1 MANVIQTLSPDGKS
15 SPFMIPSPKTCRYY
29 VAIPVTIA
37 CYRSQACG
45 ILHEFMDALSK
56 MIINKKPLLAFSAT
70 AISLWA
76 QNGFAQDADNT
87 LVTTANR
94 FAQPVSSVLAPTTVV
109 TREEIDRWQ
118 SKSVADVMR
127 RLPGVDIAQSGG
139 LGQQSSLFI
148 RGTESR
154 HVLVLID
161 GIRLNQAGI
170 SGSSDLSQIPISLV
184 QRIEYVRGARSAVYG
199 SDAIGGVVNIIT
211 GRSKPGTTLT
221 AGVGSNGYQSYDG
234 STQQMLGPNTRVT
247 LAGNYTYTKGYDVVA
262 NYPDVY
268 GDPAQKDRDGFMSK
282 SLYGSV
288 EQQFNDELS
297 GFVRGYGYDNR
308 TAYDSSLSYNVPGAL
323 VDTRQLYSQTWD
335 TGLRFNRDIYST
347 QLIASYS
354 HTKDYNYDPRLGRY
368 AEPATLDEVEQYNLQ
383 WGNTAAVGYGTVS
396 AGVDWQKQTSEPNT
410 STVTEGQEQRNT
422 GLYATAQQKLG
433 SVTLEGAVRGDDNN
447 TFGWHNT
454 WQTSAAWEFVDGYS
468 VFASYGTAFKAPN
481 LSQLYSGVYGNRD
494 LDPEKSKQWEGGFEG
509 LTGPVNWRL
518 SGYRNDIDNL
528 IDSDPTTY
536 RYYNIAKATI
546 KGVEATASFD
556 TGPLSHTV
564 SYDYVDPRDGNTNE
578 ILVRRA
584 KQQVK
589 YQLDYT
595 IYDFDWSLS
604 YQYLGER
611 YDKDFNTSYT
621 TRTVKLGGVSL
632 WDLAVSYPV
641 TSQLTV
647 RGRIANLFDKDYE
660 TVYGYQ
666 TPGREYYL
674 SGSYTF

>member
-1 MANVIQTLSPDGKS
+1 
-15 SPFMIPSPKTCRYY
+15 
-29 VAIPVTIA
+29 
-37 CYRSQACG
+37 
-45 ILHEFMDALSK
+45 
-56 MIINKKPLLAFSAT
+56 MIIKKTPLLAFSAT

-76 QNGFAQDADNT
+76 QNGFAQDADTT

-118 SKSVADVMR
+118 SKSLTDVMR
-127 RLPGVDIAQSGG
+127 RLPGVDIAQNGG
-139 LGQQSSLFI
+139 MGQQASMFI

-184 QRIEYVRGARSAVYG
+184 QRIEYIRGSRSAVYG

-221 AGVGSNGYQSYDG
+221 AGAGSNGYQSYDG
-234 STQQMLGPNTRVT
+234 STQQMLGQNTRVT

-262 NYPDVY
+262 NYPDAF

-282 SLYGSV
+282 SLYGSL
-288 EQQFNDELS
+288 EQQFNEELS

-308 TAYDSSLSYNVPGAL
+308 TAYDNSLSYAVPGAL

-368 AEPATLDEVEQYNLQ
+368 ASPGSLDEVEQYNLQ
-383 WGNTAAVGYGTVS
+383 WGNTVALGYGTVS
-396 AGVDWQKQTSEPNT
+396 AGLDWQKQTSEPNT
-410 STVTEGQEQRNT
+410 NNVSEGQEQRNT
-422 GLYATAQQKLG
+422 GVYATVQQKLG
-433 SVTLEGAVRGDDNN
+433 SVTVEGAVRGDDNN
-447 TFGWHNT
+447 AFGWHNT

-468 VFASYGTAFKAPN
+468 LFASYGTAFKAPN
-481 LSQLYSGVYGNRD
+481 LNQIYSEAYGNRD

-509 LTGPVNWRL
+509 LTGPVSWRL
-518 SGYRNDIDNL
+518 SGYRNDIDDL

-536 RYYNIAKATI
+536 RYFNISKATI

-556 TGPLSHTV
+556 TGPLNHTL
-564 SYDYVDPRDGNTNE
+564 SYDYLDPRNGKTDE
-578 ILVRRA
+578 ILLRRA
-584 KQQVK
+584 KQQIK

-611 YDKDFNTSYT
+611 YDKDYNTSYT

>member
-1 MANVIQTLSPDGKS
+1 MLLI
-15 SPFMIPSPKTCRYY
+15 
-29 VAIPVTIA
+29 
-37 CYRSQACG
+37 QACESWISTSFEHKMR
-45 ILHEFMDALSK
+45 ILAHSQPILARKGWILRGNLHDFLDLFSLMTKK
-56 MIINKKPLLAFSAT
+56 MPIPLAVVAT

-76 QNGFAQDADNT
+76 QDSVAEGAGGT
-87 LVTTANR
+87 LVTTASR
-94 FAQPVSSVLAPTTVV
+94 FAQPISSVLAPTSVV

-118 SKSVADVMR
+118 AKSVADVMR

-170 SGSSDLSQIPISLV
+170 SGSSDLSQIPLSLV

-211 GRSKPGTTLT
+211 LRDRPGTSLT
-221 AGVGSNGYQSYDG
+221 AGIGSNGYQSYDA
-234 STQQMLGPNTRVT
+234 STQQMLDSATRIT

-262 NYPDVY
+262 GYPDIY

-282 SLYGSV
+282 TLYGSV
-288 EQQFNDELS
+288 EHQFDDEIS
-297 GFVRGYGYDNR
+297 GFIRGYGFDNR
-308 TAYDSSLSYNVPGAL
+308 TAYDGSLSYSVPGAR
-323 VDTRQLYSQTWD
+323 VDTRQLYNQTWD
-335 TGLRFNRDIYST
+335 TGLRFNRDGYAT
-347 QLIASYS
+347 QLIASYG
-354 HTKDYNYDPRLGRY
+354 HTKDYNYDPRRGRY
-368 AEPATLDEVEQYNLQ
+368 AEPATLDDVEQYNLQ
-383 WGNTAAVGYGTVS
+383 WGNTLALGNGTVS
-396 AGVDWQKQTSEPNT
+396 AGVDWQQQISQPNT
-410 STVTEGQEQRNT
+410 NYVSKGEQQRNT
-422 GLYATAQQKLG
+422 GIYATTQQKLG

-454 WQTSAAWEFVDGYS
+454 WQSSASWEFIEGYS

-481 LSQLYSGVYGNRD
+481 LSQVYSAIYGNRD
-494 LDPEKSKQWEGGFEG
+494 LNPEESKQWEGGFEG
-509 LTGPVNWRL
+509 LAGPVNWRL
-518 SGYRNDIDNL
+518 SGYRNDIDSL
-528 IDSDPTTY
+528 IDSDPATF
-536 RYYNIAKATI
+536 RYYNINKAKI
-546 KGVEATASFD
+546 KGIEATASFD
-556 TGPLSHTV
+556 TGPVSHSV
-564 SYDYVDPRDGNTNE
+564 SYDYVDPRNGTTNE
-578 ILVRRA
+578 ILARRA

-595 IYDFDWSLS
+595 LYDVGWSVS

-611 YDKDFNTSYT
+611 YDKDYNAST
-621 TRTVKLGGVSL
+621 TPRTVKLGGASL
-632 WDLAVSYPV
+632 WDLAASYPV

>member
-1 MANVIQTLSPDGKS
+1 
-15 SPFMIPSPKTCRYY
+15 MIPSPKTCRYY

-56 MIINKKPLLAFSAT
+56 MIINKTPLLAFSAT

-127 RLPGVDIAQSGG
+127 RLPGVDIAQNGG

-148 RGTESR
+148 RGTNSS
-154 HVLVLID
+154 HVLILID

-199 SDAIGGVVNIIT
+199 SDAIGGVVNVIT

-288 EQQFNDELS
+288 EQQFTDELS

-308 TAYDSSLSYNVPGAL
+308 TAYDSSLSYDVPGAL

-368 AEPATLDEVEQYNLQ
+368 ADPATLDDVEQYNLQ
-383 WGNTAAVGYGTVS
+383 WGNTVAVGYGTVS

-584 KQQVK
+584 RQQVK

-595 IYDFDWSLS
+595 VYDFDWSLS

-632 WDLAVSYPV
+632 WDLAVSYPL

>member
-1 MANVIQTLSPDGKS
+1 
-15 SPFMIPSPKTCRYY
+15 MITKPK
-29 VAIPVTIA
+29 
-37 CYRSQACG
+37 
-45 ILHEFMDALSK
+45 
-56 MIINKKPLLAFSAT
+56 LLAFSAT

-76 QNGFAQDADNT
+76 QNGFAQNSET

-127 RLPGVDIAQSGG
+127 RLPGVDIARTGG
-139 LGQQSSLFI
+139 LGQQTSLFI
-148 RGTESR
+148 RGSNAS

-211 GRSKPGTTLT
+211 GRDKPGTTLT
-221 AGVGSNGYQSYDG
+221 AGMGSNGYQSYDG
-234 STQQMLGPNTRVT
+234 STQQMLGKDTRVT
-247 LAGNYTYTKGYDVVA
+247 LAGNYTYTRGFDVVA
-262 NYPDVY
+262 NLPDVY
-268 GDPAQKDRDGFMSK
+268 GDAAQKDRDGFMSK
-282 SLYGSV
+282 TLYGMV
-288 EQQFNDELS
+288 EHQFNDEFS

-308 TAYDSSLSYNVPGAL
+308 TAYDSTPSFSVPGAL

-335 TGLRFNRDIYST
+335 TGLRFNRDSYST

-368 AEPATLDEVEQYNLQ
+368 ADPATLDDVEQYNLQ
-383 WGNTAAVGYGTVS
+383 WGNTVALGNGTVS

-410 STVTEGQEQRNT
+410 NYVSEGQEQRNT
-422 GLYATAQQKLG
+422 GIYATAQQKLG
-433 SVTLEGAVRGDDNN
+433 DVTLEGAVRGDDNN

-454 WQTSAAWEFVDGYS
+454 WQTSASWEFVDGYN

-481 LSQLYSGVYGNRD
+481 LSQVYSATYGNRD

-509 LTGPVNWRL
+509 LSGPVNWRL
-518 SGYRNDIDNL
+518 SGYRNDINDL

-536 RYYNIAKATI
+536 RYYNISKARI

-556 TGPLSHTV
+556 TGPVSHTV
-564 SYDYVDPRDGNTNE
+564 SYDYLDPRNANTNE

-595 IYDFDWSLS
+595 VCEFDWSLS
-604 YQYLGER
+604 YQYLGDR
-611 YDKDFNTSYT
+611 YDKDYNSSYT

-641 TSQLTV
+641 TSELTV

>member
-1 MANVIQTLSPDGKS
+1 
-15 SPFMIPSPKTCRYY
+15 
-29 VAIPVTIA
+29 
-37 CYRSQACG
+37 
-45 ILHEFMDALSK
+45 
-56 MIINKKPLLAFSAT
+56 MIINKTPLLAFSLT

-76 QNGFAQDADNT
+76 QNGFAEDADNT
-87 LVTTANR
+87 LVTTASR

-118 SKSVADVMR
+118 SKSLTDVMR

-139 LGQQSSLFI
+139 LGQQSSMFI
-148 RGTESR
+148 RGTNSS

-170 SGSSDLSQIPISLV
+170 TGSSDLSQIPISLV

-211 GRSKPGTTLT
+211 GRDKPGTTLT
-221 AGVGSNGYQSYDG
+221 TGVGSKGYQSYDG
-234 STQQMLGPNTRVT
+234 STQQMLGQNTRVT
-247 LAGNYTYTKGYDVVA
+247 LAGNYTYTRGFDAVA

-268 GDPAQKDRDGFMSK
+268 GNPAQKDRDGFMSK

-288 EQQFNDELS
+288 EHQFNEELS

-308 TAYDSSLSYNVPGAL
+308 TAYDNSLSYSVPGAL

-347 QLIASYS
+347 QLVASYS

-368 AEPATLDEVEQYNLQ
+368 ADPATLDDVEQYNLQ
-383 WGNTAAVGYGTVS
+383 WGNTVAVGNGTVS

-410 STVTEGQEQRNT
+410 SYVSEGQEQRNT
-422 GLYATAQQKLG
+422 GIYATAQQKLG

-447 TFGWHNT
+447 AFGWHNT
-454 WQTSAAWEFVDGYS
+454 WQTSASWEFVDGYS
-468 VFASYGTAFKAPN
+468 AFASYGTAFKSPN
-481 LSQLYSGVYGNRD
+481 LSQVYSATYGNRN
-494 LDPEKSKQWEGGFEG
+494 LDPESSKQWEGGFEG
-509 LTGPVNWRL
+509 LTGPVSWRL

-536 RYYNIAKATI
+536 RYVNIDNATI

-556 TGPLSHTV
+556 TGPVTHQI
-564 SYDYVDPRDGNTNE
+564 SYDYVDPRNGKTNE
-578 ILVRRA
+578 ILLRRA

-595 IYDFDWSLS
+595 VYDFDWSLS

-611 YDKDFNTSYT
+611 YDNDFNTGYV
-621 TRTVKLGGVSL
+621 TRTVKLGGLSL

-666 TPGREYYL
+666 TAGREYYF